1 MTDSVQSL
9 VCHNTE
15 ERREERVM
23 RRRRQEMSAHVRS
36 EQLQLTG
43 SAIRYRGGAGG
54 PDSGHTAGGG
64 TLIWEGCAESGR
76 DGECY
81 ITLALASIDAHLI

>member
-1 MTDSVQSL
+1 
-9 VCHNTE
+9 
-15 ERREERVM
+15 M

-54 PDSGHTAGGG
+54 SDSGHTAGAGQR
-64 TLIWEGCAESGR
+64 EE
-76 DGECY
+76 
-81 ITLALASIDAHLI
+81 H